1 MKERDVF
8 EHQLKEKIE
17 NYEKQLDSQAKIKT
31 LLNARC
37 DTFEAALT
45 ESESNFYSTNNQQDA
60 MTPEE
65 TNP

>member
-1 MKERDVF
+1 MKERDEF
-8 EHQLKEKIE
+8 EHQLKEKTE
-17 NYEKQLDSQAKIKT
+17 SYEKQLESQAKSKT

-45 ESESNFYSTNNQQDA
+45 ETESNFYSTHNQQDA
-60 MTPEE
+60 IAPKQ